1 MDAIKCWEE
10 EEEERE
16 IDEGGQDS
24 KVGESWTRMLSKFLT
39 KHFPLRLLVLKGPF
53 LIDVRNFFGNVRS
66 LPIVHISRNL

>member
-24 KVGESWTRMLSKFLT
+24 KVGESWTRMLSKFAE
-39 KHFPLRLLVLKGPF
+39 VEI
-53 LIDVRNFFGNVRS
+53 LI
-66 LPIVHISRNL
+66 